1 MPTTKEEVLMKH
13 LRITEGKGQ
22 YSIDG
27 SSWTDMDNINKS
39 ELLKLVDIAL
49 TAEFF
54 MEPYR
59 KELIRNPAHEI
70 IYRNIH
76 AKLEELVTK
85 KDRFKDE
92 SEQLY
97 REAIQKY
104 RTQ

>member
-1 MPTTKEEVLMKH
+1 MPITKEEMLMKH

-27 SSWTDMDNINKS
+27 YNWTDMDKIDKS
-39 ELLKLVDIAL
+39 ELLKLVNMAL
-49 TAEFF
+49 TAEFI
-54 MEPYR
+54 MEPYN

-70 IYRNIH
+70 IYRNIY

-104 RTQ
+104 KTQ